1 MIVADNIWFICP
13 PIKRIEQVDYIT
25 NIEAFQLKS
34 LPKSMIVIG
43 GGALGVEFA
52 QLFSFL
58 LKITS
63 NVQKNTGIKY

>member
-1 MIVADNIWFICP
+1 M
-13 PIKRIEQVDYIT
+13 EQVDYIT